1 MTNNDRITFL
11 QGIIE
16 DLENDTVN
24 GYKLELIENLRL
36 KYNMPKP
43 LFEDAKEYSEKDFL
57 KFLIMSWYV
66 YGILSSTP
74 EENSN
79 LEDTFD

>member
-36 KYNMPKP
+36 KYNMPEP